1 MKKRKFLSILL
12 VVIVII
18 SGYFLTANAFPKNL
32 NRYPGFILL
41 LLIDYYV
48 WGLIKKK
55 VFTYSKLLKTAVVAF
70 YWMPLIILIISTI
83 AVAFQPSNNW
93 NSWLRNIVY
102 GSVFTFY
109 VAKILMAVILLFADL
124 LRLFKGL
131 WKMATDNKKDETT
144 DEAPALSR
152 AGFLENLALITGGL
166 VISSMFT
173 GMFKWV
179 HDFDLKTI
187 KLKLS
192 NLPSAFNGYKI
203 VQISDLHLGGWAN
216 ETSFAEAM
224 QQINELEPDLI
235 VFTGDLVNYRTDE
248 AFRFRQM
255 MASLRAKDGIYAILG
270 NHDYGDYVNWP
281 DRAEKKKNLDALV
294 NLYHQTSWK
303 LLRNE
308 NALIT
313 REGEKLALIGVENWG
328 ANPRFPQ
335 YGDVIKASKGLGNVP
350 IKILLSHDPSHWNT
364 LVTAEHTDI
373 QLTLS
378 GHTHGFQ
385 FGVEIPGIR
394 WSPAQYIYKEWAGL
408 YRHEKNEQYLYVNRG
423 LGSIGYPGRIGILP
437 EITLIELQTA

>member
-1 MKKRKFLSILL
+1 MKKKKIVIFVL
-12 VVIVII
+12 VVLVVVA
-18 SGYFLTANAFPKNL
+18 GYFLTAATFPKNL

-41 LLIDYYV
+41 LLIDFYV

-55 VFTYSKLLKTAVVAF
+55 VFTYNRWVKIFTASF
-70 YWMPLIILIISTI
+70 YWLPLLLLIASTL
-83 AVAFQPSNNW
+83 AVSFWPADSW
-93 NSWLRNIVY
+93 NIWFRNILY
-102 GSVFTFY
+102 GTIFSFY
-109 VAKILMAVILLFADL
+109 VAKVLMAIILLFSDL
-124 LRLFKGL
+124 LRLLKGL
-131 WKMATDNKKDETT
+131 LQMFSQSRKSEEKPENTK
-144 DEAPALSR
+144 LSR
-152 AGFLENLALITGGL
+152 AGFLENMALITGGL

-179 HDFDLKTI
+179 HDFDLKSI
-187 KLKLS
+187 QLRLGKL
-192 NLPSAFNGYKI
+192 PAIFNGYRI
-203 VQISDLHLGGWAN
+203 VQISDLHLGGWAS
-216 ETSFAEAM
+216 ESSFENAI
-224 QQINELEPDLI
+224 QQINDLDADLI

-248 AFRFRQM
+248 ALRFRSM
-255 MASLRAKDGIYAILG
+255 MASLKAKDGVYAILG

-294 NLYHQTSWK
+294 NLYHQANWK

-308 NALIT
+308 NAVIT

-350 IKILLSHDPSHWNT
+350 VKILLSHDPSHWNAVIT
-364 LVTAEHTDI
+364 EQHTDI

-394 WSPAQYIYKEWAGL
+394 WSPAQYIYKQWAGL
-408 YRHEKNEQYLYVNRG
+408 YQHDQNDQYLYVNRG